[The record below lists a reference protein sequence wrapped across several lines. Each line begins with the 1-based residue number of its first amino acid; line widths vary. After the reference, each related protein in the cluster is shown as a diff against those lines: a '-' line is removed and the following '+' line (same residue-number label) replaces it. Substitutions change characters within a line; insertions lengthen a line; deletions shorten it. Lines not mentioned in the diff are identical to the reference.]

1 MVQSAVGVVPGPA
14 GPAGSPGVRPEV
26 PLGPRPRPRPARP
39 ARERALAKAR
49 CHHHHLVG
57 GAGGRHHDPHPAVS
71 SPPPAAKTVGLRLAR
86 LTATGAQ
93 ALTAALLFHQPE
105 DPKAFLK
112 EFLGKLKGDD
122 VNTLITDEDLEV
134 MFSMFDLGGTGRIN
148 VNQTNQAIKMMVG
161 EEASLLMDEGNHV
174 SKDEFVETCRKSLGK
189 F

>member
-1 MVQSAVGVVPGPA
+1 MVQWAVGVVPGPA
-14 GPAGSPGVRPEV
+14 APAGSPGAP
-26 PLGPRPRPRPARP
+26 PPPGPARP
-39 ARERALAKAR
+39 GRQERGRALAKAR
-49 CHHHHLVG
+49 WCHHHHLVG

-71 SPPPAAKTVGLRLAR
+71 SFNPAAKTIGLRLAR

-161 EEASLLMDEGNHV
+161 EEASLLMDQGNHV

>member
-1 MVQSAVGVVPGPA
+1 MAPA
-14 GPAGSPGVRPEV
+14 PA
-26 PLGPRPRPRPARP
+26 PAR
-39 ARERALAKAR
+39 AGRQERATPLAKAR

-57 GAGGRHHDPHPAVS
+57 GAGGRHHDPRPAVS
-71 SPPPAAKTVGLRLAR
+71 SPPPAAKTIRLRLAR

-161 EEASLLMDEGNHV
+161 EEASLLMDQGNHV